1 MKTGVFALP
10 VTALVLLTATFA
22 LADASEEDTRA
33 ECRSTGS
40 CTIKYDHLATEKS
53 DPYKVYGNPPIKH
66 ADRWAAARFDDV
78 RDCLLPAEKRNDAPD
93 LTQIDWRKMRSK
105 AVIEVCLF
113 RIFSSLGNPMA
124 AKRWFEVQGLR
135 RVKLYTSSGRAVRD
149 GRQVEVAT
157 TSVKAGN
164 LLSET
169 EKCYVSRNFSSN
181 FLCSKVV
188 HAETFSASWN
198 EDGQLWGTAYGQTS
212 K

>member
-1 MKTGVFALP
+1 MKTGAFALP
-10 VTALVLLTATFA
+10 VTAFLLLIPGGAMAGA
-22 LADASEEDTRA
+22 LEKDTRVQ
-33 ECRSTGS
+33 CRSTGS
-40 CTIKYDHLATEKS
+40 CTIKDAHLATEKS
-53 DPYKVYGNPPIKH
+53 DPYKVYGKPPIKH
-66 ADRWAAARFDDV
+66 ADRLAAARFDHV
-78 RDCLLPAEKRNDAPD
+78 RDFLVPAEKRNDAPD
-93 LTQIDWRKMRSK
+93 LTQIDWRKMRSE
-105 AVIEVCLF
+105 AVIMVCLF
-113 RIFSSLGNPMA
+113 RIFSSLGNPIA

-135 RVKLYTSSGRAVRD
+135 RMKLYTSSGRAVRE
-149 GRQVEVAT
+149 GRQVEGTT

-169 EKCYVSRNFSSN
+169 GKCYLSRNFSTN

>member
-10 VTALVLLTATFA
+10 VTALALLTATVAF
-22 LADASEEDTRA
+22 ADASEKDNRA
-33 ECRSTGS
+33 QCRSTGS
-40 CTIKYDHLATEKS
+40 CTIKYDHLAKEKS
-53 DPYKVYGNPPIKH
+53 DPYKVYGKPPIKH
-66 ADRWAAARFDDV
+66 ADRLAAARFGHV
-78 RDCLLPAEKRNDAPD
+78 RDCLVPAEKRNDAPD
-93 LTQIDWRKMRSK
+93 LTQIDWRKMRSE
-105 AVIEVCLF
+105 AVIMVCLF

-124 AKRWFEVQGLR
+124 AKRWFEVQGLQR
-135 RVKLYTSSGRAVRD
+135 MKLYTSSGRAVRE
-149 GRQVEVAT
+149 GRQVEGTT

-169 EKCYVSRNFSSN
+169 GKCYVSRNFSSN
-181 FLCSKVV
+181 LVCSKFV